1 MNESTPWLSG
11 VDRADYPAVA
21 ATERRRAA
29 TSGNRDTVGYR
40 AHADRPRQRRDN
52 EAPNA
57 SPRVT
62 VRARRFELRESADS
76 GLLTYDGYAS
86 VTEAPYEMW
95 DYYGPYTEQVM
106 PGAFTKTLAQ
116 VDLDVP
122 LVLQHDAL
130 RRIARTTNGTLQ
142 LSEDEV
148 GLHVLAD
155 QLDPKDADVAYI
167 APKLRSKLIDE
178 MSFKFMITKGSWSPD
193 WMEYH
198 INEVDIHRG
207 DVAIVAYGANPATA
221 GSGLRMPLDVS
232 QLSDQTARDL
242 YSKLGARFGDQK
254 PRGSVLISEQETAL
268 RVL

>member
-155 QLDPKDADVAYI
+155 QLDPKDADGH
-167 APKLRSKLIDE
+167 PPWRC
-178 MSFKFMITKGSWSPD
+178 G
-193 WMEYH
+193 
-198 INEVDIHRG
+198 HRG
-207 DVAIVAYGANPATA
+207 LRGQPGNRRIGSAHAAGRFPAVRPDRAGPVFQARGPFWGPKAQGQCSHFGAGNRSAGTLTPA
-221 GSGLRMPLDVS
+221 M
-232 QLSDQTARDL
+232 
-242 YSKLGARFGDQK
+242 K
-254 PRGSVLISEQETAL
+254 
-268 RVL
+268 